1 MQSIVNQLVPNLEK
15 LEAERRKTF
24 LRGPLTTKDHARR
37 KK

>member
-15 LEAERRKTF
+15 LEVERRKAF
-24 LRGPLTTKDHARR
+24 FGGPLTMKDHARR